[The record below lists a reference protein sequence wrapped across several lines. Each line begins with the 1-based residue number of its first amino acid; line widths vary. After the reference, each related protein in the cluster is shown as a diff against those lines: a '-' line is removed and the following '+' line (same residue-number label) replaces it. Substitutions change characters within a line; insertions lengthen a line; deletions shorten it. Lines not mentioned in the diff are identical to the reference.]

1 MQPKSET
8 IVVEFSYNDRQ
19 LTEAVLSGDQRA
31 FEQMFRNLYNR
42 LKAFAMAVTQDEK
55 EAEDIVQDSFLS
67 LWEIVHRT
75 AELPKDP
82 TSPPHIRSVNAYLF
96 QTVRNRCMNYAKHM
110 AVVQQVMVMN
120 EDEELIE
127 SLTALDMQADAAQDT
142 IYKELKNTI
151 EALIAQMPARQRE
164 VFLLSRE
171 QQLSNAEIAQQCGVS
186 VKAVEKHITA
196 SLKYLREH
204 LKEEHL
210 MALLYLIIKI
220 NAV

>member
-1 MQPKSET
+1 
-8 IVVEFSYNDRQ
+8 
-19 LTEAVLSGDQRA
+19 
-31 FEQMFRNLYNR
+31 
-42 LKAFAMAVTQDEK
+42 
-55 EAEDIVQDSFLS
+55 
-67 LWEIVHRT
+67 
-75 AELPKDP
+75 
-82 TSPPHIRSVNAYLF
+82 
-96 QTVRNRCMNYAKHM
+96 MNYAKHM